1 MILKPETAS
10 RLAERY
16 RIVRDHPA
24 TKRALVIGHWALLAL
39 IIAFLVYRLTHIGWR
54 EVIRSLPSSP
64 WFFVFFV
71 LRYLTL
77 PITET
82 AVYETIWNR
91 PVVAHLP
98 AFIRKRVYNYA
109 VAGYSGEGFLALW
122 ARRRLGLS
130 DRDAI
135 VGIKDNSI
143 LGSFTANAATI
154 IVVVGLAVTGGLQAG
169 LALLPGAP
177 VLFAAS
183 FTAAAAMCLAVLV
196 FRKRLIALPDVKI
209 RKVVTIHAVRQTLN
223 LTLFAAMYAAAIP
236 SEPFGVWFLFIAL
249 QLVVSRIPFLP
260 SQDLVYLTLALSFAS
275 LVGAPREAV
284 AGMLVAEAGLSMLF
298 SVCLFLATLYLA
310 RSGAGPN
317 PIKVA
322 TATANEAA

>member
-16 RIVRDHPA
+16 RIVRDHPL
-24 TKRALVIGHWALLAL
+24 TKRALAIGHWALLAL
-39 IIAFLVYRLTHIGWR
+39 IIAFLVYRLTHIGWGD
-54 EVIRSLPSSP
+54 VVRSLPSSP
-64 WFFVFFV
+64 WFFVFFL

-77 PITET
+77 PVTEA
-82 AVYETIWNR
+82 AVYETIWKR

-143 LGSFTANAATI
+143 LGSFTANVATVG
-154 IVVVGLAVTGGLQAG
+154 VVIALGVGGGLDEG
-169 LALLPGAP
+169 FALLPGAQA
-177 VLFAAS
+177 LFAVS
-183 FTAAAAMCLAVLV
+183 FCAAAAMAAAVV
-196 FRKRLIALPDVKI
+196 IFRRRLIALPERKA
-209 RKVVTIHAVRQTLN
+209 RKVVAIHAARQTMN

-236 SEPFGVWFLFIAL
+236 SESFGTWFWFIGL
-249 QLVVSRIPFLP
+249 QLVISRIPFLP
-260 SQDLVYLTLALSFAS
+260 NQDLVYLTAALSFAS
-275 LVGAPREAV
+275 LVGAPKEAV

-298 SVCLFLATLYLA
+298 SVSLFLATLYLA
-310 RSGAGPN
+310 RRGAGPN

-322 TATANEAA
+322 GATANEAA